1 MIDMQ
6 ALFLFGAG
14 ALFAALC
21 ALLKRGRPVWALLAA
36 VCTLSGVL
44 SGLALGAAL
53 DELLTPLLAV
63 CAVSMAAL
71 LHGKG
76 DAG

>member
-1 MIDMQ
+1 MIDMP

-14 ALFAALC
+14 AVFAALC
-21 ALLKRGRPVWALLAA
+21 RLLKRGRPVWALLAA

-53 DELLTPLLAV
+53 RELLTPLLAV
-63 CAVSMAAL
+63 CAMSMAAL
-71 LHGKG
+71 IYRKG
-76 DAG
+76 DPG

>member
-1 MIDMQ
+1 MIDMP

-14 ALFAALC
+14 AVFAALC
-21 ALLKRGRPVWALLAA
+21 GLLKRGRPVWALLAA

-53 DELLTPLLAV
+53 RELLTPLLAV
-63 CAVSMAAL
+63 CAMSMAAL
-71 LHGKG
+71 IYRKG
-76 DAG
+76 DPG

>member
-1 MIDMQ
+1 MIDMP

-14 ALFAALC
+14 AVFAALC
-21 ALLKRGRPVWALLAA
+21 GLLKRGRPVWALLAA

-53 DELLTPLLAV
+53 RELLTPLLAV
-63 CAVSMAAL
+63 CAMSMVAL
-71 LHGKG
+71 IYRKG
-76 DAG
+76 DPG